1 MRKAL
6 IIDLAKASSRV
17 VYFDLSEKLIAL
29 SIILAGG
36 FAEKQ
41 RKDFLIFGRGAL
53 AGHAGIGLATAT
65 ITGYSPQSGGVVEA
79 KVEGA
84 LAQALLGVNVE
95 AIVIAGKAQNLIGIS
110 IEVEKDKLNV
120 VFNSAKNLAGLDTW
134 KTTDAV
140 LRRYGEDST
149 VAAISEHGES
159 QSVAASVVVDHG
171 FATSCGG
178 LGAQAGSLNLKYLV
192 LPKATEIANETIRR
206 VTADYLSGFKE
217 NPLTLSQYQEGF
229 SLWIQPAL
237 VGYQAGNNF
246 GTELPQSVSEFNAS
260 EIRASRVDFGDK
272 ACPGCGQSCLKS
284 YSTSDKNPINGGR
297 SHQLGIA
304 AFVSQYG
311 DSDSTRAVQFNQE
324 CHRLG
329 LEHLYA
335 CQLLIDKNI
344 DKTLPISVVLNKI
357 ASQDLTNKSDLIKG
371 MVIPP
376 WDPRG
381 SQGLGLVMALNPC
394 GPRYDVIEHDIDFDP
409 IWAWERHTEFGAE
422 FGVPKKGIPL
432 GTLTTERIDSL
443 KQLWKLWSGIDA
455 VGVCMYAAP
464 PTRELR
470 LRGILEMLESVL
482 GEPIS
487 KEDFYEAGRL
497 RLALQREANYQLGLK
512 DTGEDMPEKF
522 FRQAIAAKVN
532 SLAGVKIK
540 PSEYRAAREELFK
553 ELEWMQ
559 DGSIHKNSAL
569 AKKAALLREKVLIE
583 IG

>member
-1 MRKAL
+1 LRKAL
-6 IIDLAKASSRV
+6 IIDLAKTSSKV
-17 VYFDLSEKLIAL
+17 VDFDLGEKLVAL
-29 SIILAGG
+29 SAILAGG

-41 RKDFLIFGRGAL
+41 RRDFLIFGRGVL

-84 LAQALLGVNVE
+84 LAKALLGVNLE
-95 AIVIAGKAQNLIGIS
+95 AIVLMGKAQNLIGIS
-110 IEVEKDKLNV
+110 IEVENDKLNV
-120 VFNSAKNLAGLDTW
+120 AFNSAKDLAGLDVW

-140 LRRYGEDST
+140 LKQHGEHST

-159 QSVAASVVVDHG
+159 QSLAASVVVDHG

-178 LGAQAGSLNLKYLV
+178 LGGQAGSLNLKYLV
-192 LPKATEIANETIRR
+192 LPKATEISNETINK
-206 VTADYLSGFKE
+206 VTADYLSGLKD
-217 NPLTLSQYQEGF
+217 NPLTLSEYQEGF
-229 SLWIQPAL
+229 SLWIQPQLA
-237 VGYQAGNNF
+237 GYQAGNNF
-246 GTELPQSVSEFNAS
+246 GTELPQAVNEFKAT
-260 EIRASRVDFGDK
+260 EIRAKQVDFGDK
-272 ACPGCGQSCLKS
+272 ACPGCGQSCLKA
-284 YSTSDKNPINGGR
+284 YSTNDENPINGGR
-297 SHQLGIA
+297 SHQLSIA

-311 DSDSTRAVQFNQE
+311 DSDSTRSVQFNQE

-329 LEHLYA
+329 LEHLYT

-344 DKTLPISVVLNKI
+344 DKSIPINTALNEI

-371 MVIPP
+371 IVIPP

-381 SQGLGLVMALNPC
+381 SQGLGLAMALNPS

-409 IWAWERHTEFGAE
+409 TWAWERHTEFGTE
-422 FGVPKKGIPL
+422 FGVPKTGIPL
-432 GTLTTERIDSL
+432 GTLGSERTHSL

-455 VGVCMYAAP
+455 VGVCMYASP

-470 LRGILEMLESVL
+470 LSGILAMLESVL

-522 FRQAIAAKVN
+522 FSQAITAQVN
-532 SLAGVKIK
+532 SLAGAKIDR
-540 PSEYRAAREELFK
+540 SEYRAARDELLEEFDWSL
-553 ELEWMQ
+553 
-559 DGSIHKNSAL
+559 DGSIKKNSAL
-569 AKKAALLREKVLIE
+569 AKKAQSLRENVLLE
-583 IG
+583 IR